1 VDRLDAKNAFES
13 EMKSFLLA
21 TAMVLMVAPAANAGE
36 TYSYAC
42 EVKEDVDGHV
52 VKGENYRRKFLHL
65 LQIKDHTLI
74 WRGKNYHIVNQP
86 ACAKS
91 GWHATGHGMTESTKQ
106 AGWDRWW
113 ARNWQIE

>member
-1 VDRLDAKNAFES
+1 
-13 EMKSFLLA
+13 MKPSLFA

-42 EVKEDVDGHV
+42 EVKEDVDGRV
-52 VKGENYRRKFLHL
+52 VKGENYHRKFLYL
-65 LQIKDHTLI
+65 LQIKDHRLI

-91 GWHATGHGMTESTKQ
+91 GWHATGHGISFDFCTATQGVAGIDNSTDDLIGGENCDILLK
-106 AGWDRWW
+106 D
-113 ARNWQIE
+113 